1 MASKMGD
8 KELEPET
15 EKLEEV
21 ESSYRIVYFGGP
33 TLSAEYRNIVVAPF
47 LNSLRY
53 GNDLYKLIDKDAYF
67 INYSKYID
75 HLLQRPMMLVKMAML
90 KDDTILGWSMVE
102 NKTVHYVWVKKEVRM
117 QGICKALMPQEFN
130 TISHITHKGINIW
143 VKRYPEVNFNP
154 WA

>member
-1 MASKMGD
+1 MGD
-8 KELEPET
+8 KKLEPET

-21 ESSYRIVYFGGP
+21 ESSYRIVYHQGSKLP
-33 TLSAEYRNIVVAPF
+33 PDYKNLIVAPF

-67 INYSKYID
+67 LNYAKYIEV
-75 HLLQRPMMLVKMAML
+75 LLNRPMAIVKLATL
-90 KDDTILGWSMVE
+90 KDETVLGWSLVE
-102 NKTVHYVWVKKEVRM
+102 HKTVHYIWVKREVRR
-117 QGICKALMPQEFN
+117 QGIGRSLLPKEFN

-143 VKRYPEVNFNP
+143 VKHFPDVGFNP